1 MYGDKK
7 YWPLLDRL
15 LSLIKLQQMRKPK
28 DGAKKL
34 GCSVRTLKYR
44 IARLRQEG
52 HAINYDRKLQRYV
65 LREDKEQGVKTKIK

>member
-15 LSLIKLQQMRKPK
+15 LFLIKHQQLGRPK
-28 DGAKKL
+28 EGAKKL
-34 GCSVRTLKYR
+34 DCSVRTLKYR

-52 HAINYDRKLQRYV
+52 HPIVYDRALQRYV
-65 LREDKEQGVKTKIK
+65 LRGEE

>member
-1 MYGDKK
+1 MYGNKK

-15 LSLIKLQQMRKPK
+15 LFLLAHQQIGDPK

-34 GCSVRTLKYR
+34 GCSIRTLKYR

-52 HAINYDRKLQRYV
+52 HVIRYDRTLKRYV
-65 LREDKEQGVKTKIK
+65 LKEE

>member
-15 LSLIKLQQMRKPK
+15 LLLIKHQQPGRPK
-28 DGAKKL
+28 EGAKKL
-34 GCSVRTLKYR
+34 NCSVRTLKYC

-52 HAINYDRKLQRYV
+52 HPIVYDRKRQRYV
-65 LREDKEQGVKTKIK
+65 IRGKSKGARNKE